1 MNTNMKKVVSFM
13 LFLAFF
19 LPFGAQAET
28 VLRIGENISVDADQ
42 VVDGDYYVSVG
53 PLGNTSMSGSVSQD
67 MYAFGGSVTA
77 NGSIGNDLTIV
88 SGVSQLHATVTDDV
102 RIVSGEVTLAEHVGG
117 DLFVIGGVFKM
128 LSSASVA
135 GDVIFFGGEGE
146 INGTVGGSVLGTSD
160 TLRIDAEV
168 GKDVDVKT
176 ASQLTLGERAVIAG
190 SVRYA
195 SLHPLVRAQNA
206 TVEGEVVRNDYKTT
220 SKETDVKDALIPVF
234 VSLFAALSLYLLFR
248 KELQLLAERVHR
260 SPFKSSLFGLSVLIA
275 GPIVSLLLIATVL
288 GLVIGVAG
296 IALVFLAYVLGFA
309 LSGVVLGA
317 YLSKILFK
325 KLSVS
330 LVTVV
335 LGTVVLHA
343 LLFIPFVGFGLFA
356 LVFLLT
362 VGGLAMSVY
371 KILS

>member
-1 MNTNMKKVVSFM
+1 MVLTMKKVVNIM
-13 LFLAFF
+13 LFLA
-19 LPFGAQAET
+19 LCAPLGVQAET
-28 VLRIGENISVDADQ
+28 VLRIGENISVEADQ

-77 NGSIGNDLTIV
+77 NGSVGNDLTIV

-117 DLFVIGGVFKM
+117 DLFVIGGVLKM
-128 LSSASVA
+128 LSSASVD
-135 GDVIFFGGEGE
+135 GDVIFFGGEGD
-146 INGTVGGSVLGTSD
+146 ISGKVGGSILGTSD

-168 GKDVDVKT
+168 GKNVDVKA
-176 ASQLTLGERAVIAG
+176 ASQLTLGERASIAG

-206 TVEGEVVRNDYKTT
+206 VVEGEVVRNEYKTT
-220 SKETDVKDALIPVF
+220 TKQTDVRDALIPIF
-234 VSLFAALSLYLLFR
+234 ISLFAALSLYLLFR
-248 KELQLLAERVHR
+248 KELQVLAELVYK
-260 SPFKSSLFGLSVLIA
+260 SPFKSGLFGLSVLIA
-275 GPIVSLLLIATVL
+275 GPVVSLLLIATVL
-288 GLVIGVAG
+288 GLIIGVAG
-296 IALVFLAYVLGFA
+296 VALVFLAYVLGFA

-317 YLSKILFK
+317 YLNKLLFR

-330 LVTVV
+330 LATVI

-343 LLFIPFVGFGLFA
+343 LLFIPIIGFGLFILA
-356 LVFLLT
+356 FMLT
-362 VGGLAMSVY
+362 VGGLAMSAY
-371 KILS
+371 KLLS